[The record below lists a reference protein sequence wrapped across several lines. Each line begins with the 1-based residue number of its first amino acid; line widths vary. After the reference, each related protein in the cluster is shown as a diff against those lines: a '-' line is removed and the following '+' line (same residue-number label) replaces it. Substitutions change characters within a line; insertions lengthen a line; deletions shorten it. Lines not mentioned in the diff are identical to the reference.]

1 MDSLTL
7 QRLSLAWM
15 RRKRWENRALAGE
28 IVSLLGQAMGGK
40 AQKNQAGSQRGRQQK
55 SANWVSGGE
64 MLAMMGVKL

>member
-1 MDSLTL
+1 M

-40 AQKNQAGSQRGRQQK
+40 AQKNQAGSQRGRQK
-55 SANWVSGGE
+55 HVNWVSGGE

>member
-1 MDSLTL
+1 MDSLTV

-28 IVSLLGQAMGGK
+28 IVSLLAQAMGGGK
-40 AQKNQAGSQRGRQQK
+40 DRPAATK
-55 SANWVSGGE
+55 SRPVTRIPAGE